1 MKVEDLIKEKA
12 AKIKLLILDVDGVL
26 TNGRITMNERGEEVK
41 SFNVKDGLGLKM
53 LMSAGIE
60 VVIITGRQ
68 SIVVAHRA
76 RELGIKEVCQG
87 VTDKR
92 EVCRRLIDKKGLMKL
107 EVCCIGDDL
116 PDLSMFVEAG
126 LRIAVADAVKEVR
139 EEADFVTRKKG
150 GYGAVREACELLL
163 KSQGAWPRIGFTE
176 QSAG

>member
-41 SFNVKDGLGLKM
+41 SFNVKDGFGLKM

-76 RELGIKEVCQG
+76 RELGIKEV
-87 VTDKR
+87 
-92 EVCRRLIDKKGLMKL
+92 
-107 EVCCIGDDL
+107 
-116 PDLSMFVEAG
+116 
-126 LRIAVADAVKEVR
+126 
-139 EEADFVTRKKG
+139 
-150 GYGAVREACELLL
+150 
-163 KSQGAWPRIGFTE
+163 
-176 QSAG
+176 